1 MKYLPTRSTVLPDY
15 LSFRV
20 LFPRSL
26 LYFPSEYFSCK
37 YIFSLRHFLSSHTFP
52 TVEFSTKFF
61 FRLFLPQQHIVSL
74 KCFLL
79 YISSPLQ
86 QMFLENWISLTLL
99 LRILNYLTTLIVDIL
114 SFFLLYLFTL
124 VFISSIE
131 LILQV
136 SSYFI
141 PQAYYLLKRIS
152 PNLSIFFIM
161 YSPIKHFSVLK
172 IILTIRG
179 LSIPYFLQSIFHFRV
194 CFHHAYL
201 LLLVSF
207 PCNIFSLRSFYSFTL
222 FTLEI
227 MYPIKCFPFREFIL
241 SECLP

>member
-1 MKYLPTRSTVLPDY
+1 M
-15 LSFRV
+15 
-20 LFPRSL
+20 
-26 LYFPSEYFSCK
+26 FPSIYLFS
-37 YIFSLRHFLSSHTFP
+37 IAANVLRKLDFPDPSPENTKLPNHTDY
-52 TVEFSTKFF
+52 
-61 FRLFLPQQHIVSL
+61 RHL
-74 KCFLL
+74 K
-79 YISSPLQ
+79 
-86 QMFLENWISLTLL
+86 
-99 LRILNYLTTLIVDIL
+99 
-114 SFFLLYLFTL
+114 FFLLYLFTL

-161 YSPIKHFSVLK
+161 YSPIKHFSVLN

-179 LSIPYFLQSIFHFRV
+179 LSIPYFLQNIFHFRV

-207 PCNIFSLRSFYSFTL
+207 PCNIFSLRSFYSFIL
-222 FTLEI
+222 FTL
-227 MYPIKCFPFREFIL
+227 
-241 SECLP
+241 